1 MLNLEIMNKRSLFGK
16 PRDGMRISRSYARG
30 EKRRRSGFISSRLKS
45 RYQVDGMF
53 TRIWK
58 SKYYNGQYR
67 GR

>member
-1 MLNLEIMNKRSLFGK
+1 MLNLEIMNKRSLFGRA
-16 PRDGMRISRSYARG
+16 RDAIRISRHNARG
-30 EKRRRSGFISSRLKS
+30 EKKRRSGFISYRLKS